1 MDADEGE
8 LSQPRDQGADPAGPC
23 AKPKARHWRSS
34 STISRKA
41 TAIDLIFL
49 MADLLK
55 IVQGG
60 WMPLA
65 VGAVLMVVMLTW
77 CRGTPHPG

>member
-1 MDADEGE
+1 MAHATRLAQALRLDLAAQWTPTKGE

-41 TAIDLIFL
+41 TAIDLI
-49 MADLLK
+49 AEAPR
-55 IVQGG
+55 I
-60 WMPLA
+60 LA
-65 VGAVLMVVMLTW
+65 EKARKDDV
-77 CRGTPHPG
+77 R